1 MTITSVR
8 TRALFVRVHG
18 VLDGLVGRLA
28 KFGVVGVA
36 AFVVDVGLFNL
47 LSYAGSAPLF
57 AGQPL
62 TAKVVSTTVATVVAW
77 LGNRYWTFR
86 HTRRSEAGREFV
98 LYAVMC
104 VIGLGITLACLWV
117 SHYVLGLTSALADN
131 IAANVIG
138 LGAGTVFRFWA
149 YQRFVFVNQGENAAG
164 SIADEVDTV
173 ARTRSTV
180 RWATK
185 GS

>member
-1 MTITSVR
+1 MTTTPERQR
-8 TRALFVRVHG
+8 TALDRARSLLG
-18 VLDGLVGRLA
+18 GLIGRLA
-28 KFGVVGVA
+28 KFGVVGGI

-47 LSYAGSAPLF
+47 LSYVGTDPVF

-62 TAKVVSTTVATVVAW
+62 AAKVVSTTAATIVAW

-86 HTRRSEAGREFV
+86 HTRRDEVGREFV

-104 VIGLGITLACLWV
+104 VIGLGISLGCLWV
-117 SHYVLGLTSALADN
+117 SHYLLGFTSPLADN

-149 YQRFVFVNQGENAAG
+149 YQRFVFVNHAASVVDGDAELSAAAG
-164 SIADEVDTV
+164 A
-173 ARTRSTV
+173 RSTA
-180 RWATK
+180 R
-185 GS
+185 